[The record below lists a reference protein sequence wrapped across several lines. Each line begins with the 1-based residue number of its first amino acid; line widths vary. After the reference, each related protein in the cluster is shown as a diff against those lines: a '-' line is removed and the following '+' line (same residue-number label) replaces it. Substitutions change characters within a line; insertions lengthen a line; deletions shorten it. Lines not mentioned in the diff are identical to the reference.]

1 MVSARVRSAPPAGR
15 SITVE
20 PQRMHSALVP
30 GGRSATSCASP
41 QVSQARI
48 VSPVSAMAFSTV
60 SRRGGFLLYSSPL
73 SGRAYDTCATSCS
86 GPATGRLRLQP
97 AAVLRRAGEGRLG
110 RGGQPVPA
118 ARRPDSQPREH
129 GEGLRPAGKGR
140 ADRRHRSARKGDLG
154 AGQRQLRGRSRS
166 LPALRPGA
174 ARSDRRP
181 LAPARRGGELSAAQ
195 VRPEFP
201 RAAGAARRHR
211 EPYRRGA
218 AALHQGDAG
227 IQHPR
232 APVPDQPYRDGLR
245 LQAEAAILGRG
256 RESDRQAAQRRLRHE
271 EMILLYPPDKGGVSR
286 RRTGGLIFLLAAL
299 LAAFLAAAADIPPL
313 KARVTDLTGTL
324 SAEQRSA
331 LEQTLAEFER
341 RKGAQLAV
349 LMVATTQPEAIEQYA
364 VRVEEAWKLGR
375 KGVDDS
381 ILLVIA
387 KNDRKLKIET
397 GYGLEGVVPDA
408 VAKRVIEDDIVPRF
422 KAGDFYGGI
431 RAGMD
436 RLMRLVEGETLP
448 PPAVRTHPNAEGLS
462 LQWLMPLVFFAL
474 IGGTILRAIFGRF
487 VGSGVAG
494 GVVGFAA

>member
-1 MVSARVRSAPPAGR
+1 MTLSCPP
-15 SITVE
+15 V
-20 PQRMHSALVP
+20 
-30 GGRSATSCASP
+30 
-41 QVSQARI
+41 
-48 VSPVSAMAFSTV
+48 
-60 SRRGGFLLYSSPL
+60 
-73 SGRAYDTCATSCS
+73 
-86 GPATGRLRLQP
+86 
-97 AAVLRRAGEGRLG
+97 
-110 RGGQPVPA
+110 
-118 ARRPDSQPREH
+118 
-129 GEGLRPAGKGR
+129 
-140 ADRRHRSARKGDLG
+140 
-154 AGQRQLRGRSRS
+154 
-166 LPALRPGA
+166 
-174 ARSDRRP
+174 
-181 LAPARRGGELSAAQ
+181 
-195 VRPEFP
+195 
-201 RAAGAARRHR
+201 
-211 EPYRRGA
+211 
-218 AALHQGDAG
+218 
-227 IQHPR
+227 
-232 APVPDQPYRDGLR
+232 
-245 LQAEAAILGRG
+245 
-256 RESDRQAAQRRLRHE
+256 
-271 EMILLYPPDKGGVSR
+271 KGGVSEAN
-286 RRTGGLIFLLAAL
+286 GGLVFFKARTPRSQKPLASPLNRGTATALLLAVLFPIL
-299 LAAFLAAAADIPPL
+299 LVAAEIPPL

-494 GVVGFAA
+494 GVVGFAAWALMGSLIFGVIAGIVAFMMMLAGASRGWSPGYRSGGWGGGFGGGGWSGGGGFGGGGGFSGGGGSSGGGGASGSW